1 MAKMENLYHTAT
13 VAVEHEIIII
23 TFLCQQTQQPT
34 YLHQQLPDDR
44 VLPPFLRG
52 LHDGVPAGLLVLQ
65 GLSAHWELHLPWR
78 KQGSA
83 SPAGQSQG
91 NMGLCLCWALSGAL
105 QRRFSK
111 KRTKLE
117 TVFSLDPS
125 AAFQATSFMMATW
138 AGVGPSARRVEEGQ
152 VL

>member
-65 GLSAHWELHLPWR
+65 GLSAHRQLHLPWR

-83 SPAGQSQG
+83 SPAGQSQVMG
-91 NMGLCLCWALSGAL
+91 GTATFRSLNLWAQGWGFPITPGLCFCPT
-105 QRRFSK
+105 
-111 KRTKLE
+111 RT
-117 TVFSLDPS
+117 
-125 AAFQATSFMMATW
+125 
-138 AGVGPSARRVEEGQ
+138 
-152 VL
+152 